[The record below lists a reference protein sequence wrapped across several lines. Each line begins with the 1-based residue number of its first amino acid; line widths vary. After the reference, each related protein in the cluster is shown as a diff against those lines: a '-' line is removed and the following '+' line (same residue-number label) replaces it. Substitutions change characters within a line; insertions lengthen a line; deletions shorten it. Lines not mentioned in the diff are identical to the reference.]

1 MTGTTLMDIWAAGHN
16 LELNKL
22 HHAQIGPLTLWL
34 MLQYDEILIAT
45 ERLENESAENENTS
59 FSSVEGGEQAGLDW
73 KRWVVGN
80 NSSQIVFLPVMP
92 DRPVVVRPDV
102 PVKIPKDKEA
112 LFFVSIPA
120 WIKISVGRPNQIPLC
135 EEPSI
140 IRSNIWF
147 GDLMSGELCY
157 SLRTQA
163 RRHISD
169 IEPKPHRVACPV
181 RIRNTTESQFDVERF
196 CVHVEYLKIYKGTT
210 RLWTNEVLIS
220 YQGEDNPSRIEYMQQ
235 PPGYEAIETT
245 ISKARS
251 PLKKTLLKKSLGTF
265 KQLTGF

>member
-1 MTGTTLMDIWAAGHN
+1 MDIWLARQD
-16 LELNKL
+16 LDSNKFYR
-22 HHAQIGPLTLWL
+22 AQIGPLILWL
-34 MLQYDEILIAT
+34 MLRYDEIHIAT
-45 ERLENESAENENTS
+45 ERLGNELVENETTS
-59 FSSVEGGEQAGLDW
+59 FSSVNSNEQAGLDW
-73 KRWVVGN
+73 KRWIVGN
-80 NSSQIVFLPVMP
+80 NCNQVSFLPVMP

-102 PVKIPKDKEA
+102 PVNIPKDKEA

-120 WIKISVGRPNQIPLC
+120 WAKITVGKSNQIVLC

-163 RRHISD
+163 RRHIAD
-169 IEPKPHRVACPV
+169 IEPKPHRVTCPV

-210 RLWTNEVLIS
+210 RLWTNELLIS
-220 YQGEDNPSRIEYMQQ
+220 YQGEDTASKIDYIQQ
-235 PPGYEAIETT
+235 PPKYEAIETT
-245 ISKARS
+245 ISEART
-251 PLKKTLLKKSLGTF
+251 PWKKTLLKKSLGTF